1 MKVDGQLDEI
11 GVEPGETVK
20 KGKVLAVLHND
31 DLELQIASKE
41 TQLKAKRAELETLR
55 FATSDP
61 KIREGI
67 APLED
72 DIAGIEAQLQE
83 KRRDLEKLQL
93 VATQDGVVIP
103 PPMHPKSMNDARLPT
118 WSGTP
123 LEKQNIGATLKQGTV
138 FCRVADPGNYEA
150 VLYVDQSDIDQ
161 LRINEKVKI
170 MLDQLPGV
178 VFQTTVQEK
187 STDPVKYTPKRSRTN
202 PAAPSRPNQM
212 NRVPPG
218 RPAFY
223 IRRFATRPKRVGD
236 RHQRQPQRCRR
247 SAGRRLERPGKN
259 RRSLAFLRRRGG
271 SCSGRSI

>member
-1 MKVDGQLDEI
+1 M
-11 GVEPGETVK
+11 
-20 KGKVLAVLHND
+20 
-31 DLELQIASKE
+31 
-41 TQLKAKRAELETLR
+41 
-55 FATSDP
+55 
-61 KIREGI
+61 
-67 APLED
+67 
-72 DIAGIEAQLQE
+72 
-83 KRRDLEKLQL
+83 
-93 VATQDGVVIP
+93 ATQDGVVIP

-187 STDPVKYTPKRSRTN
+187 STDPVKYTPKALSNKSGGTVETKSDESG
-202 PAAPSRPNQM
+202 ASRPASVLYQ
-212 NRVPPG
+212 
-218 RPAFY
+218 A
-223 IRRFATRPKRVGD
+223 ICATRPKRVGD

-259 RRSLAFLRRRGG
+259 RRSLAFPRLAHLALLAADVPF
-271 SCSGRSI
+271 